1 MAQRYLHIDI
11 TSHQRAKHP
20 DGPCGDVVAHRRT
33 EMGTDIILCDGIGSG
48 IKAHIAATLHV
59 ARMQKLL
66 GEGFSLRRTFASV
79 IATVAKW
86 RDPAKPY
93 AAVILMRILN
103 DGEVS
108 ILTYDASTPV
118 LVSRGHAD
126 VLPQR
131 PLLIDDAVAQ
141 QSSCFLA
148 PGEGVLLFSDG
159 ITQAGIGNGSAQG
172 WTSEGVAGH
181 ASRLLAS
188 GHRMGD
194 LPESIHREAMR
205 LDGNISRDDM
215 TVVSAHCRPGRTLH
229 ILTGPPADKRHDADV
244 VQRFLAMDGA
254 KVVCGATTAAI
265 VARVSRRKL
274 TIEREPTSLIAPPKY
289 ALGGIDLVTE
299 GAVTLNQ
306 LCNILDV
313 PEEEFEETNPVTELA
328 DLLAQAD
335 RVNFILGRGA
345 NPANDSMG
353 FRQQGIVKREV
364 IVPVLAR
371 KLRERGKLVV
381 VDTI

>member
-1 MAQRYLHIDI
+1 MAARYLHIDI
-11 TSHQRAKHP
+11 TSHQAAKHP

-48 IKAHIAATLHV
+48 IKAHIAAMLHA
-59 ARMQKLL
+59 ARIQKLL
-66 GEGFSLRRTFASV
+66 AEGFSLRRTFASV
-79 IATVAKW
+79 IATVDKW

-103 DGEVS
+103 DGETT
-108 ILTYDASTPV
+108 ILTYDAPAAV
-118 LVSRGHAD
+118 LMSRGHAD

-159 ITQAGIGNGSAQG
+159 ITQAGIGNGSMEG
-172 WTSEGVAGH
+172 WMSEGVAGH
-181 ASRLLAS
+181 ASRLLSA
-188 GHRMGD
+188 GRRPGD
-194 LPESIHREAMR
+194 IPESTYREPMR
-205 LDGNISRDDM
+205 LDGNVSRDDM

-244 VQRFLAMDGA
+244 VNRFLAADGT

-274 TIEREPTSLIAPPKY
+274 TIDREPASLIAPPKY
-289 ALGGIDLVTE
+289 ALAGIDLVTE

-313 PEEEFEETNPVTELA
+313 PEEDFEETNPVTELA
-328 DLLAQAD
+328 DLLARAD

-353 FRQQGIVKREV
+353 FRQQGIIKREA
-364 IVPVLAR
+364 IVPVLAK
-371 KLRERGKLVV
+371 KLRTRGKLVTV
-381 VDTI
+381 SSV

>member
-1 MAQRYLHIDI
+1 
-11 TSHQRAKHP
+11 
-20 DGPCGDVVAHRRT
+20 
-33 EMGTDIILCDGIGSG
+33 MGTDIILCDGIGSG

-59 ARMQKLL
+59 SRMQKLL
-66 GEGFSLRRTFASV
+66 ADGFSLRRTFASV
-79 IATVAKW
+79 IATVDKW

-103 DGEVS
+103 DGEVTV
-108 ILTYDASTPV
+108 LTYDAPVPV

-172 WTSEGVAGH
+172 WTSEGVAGQ
-181 ASRLLAS
+181 ASRLLAA
-188 GHRMGD
+188 GRRVGD
-194 LPESIHREAMR
+194 LPEFIQQEAMR
-205 LDGNISRDDM
+205 LDGHVFRDDM

-229 ILTGPPADKRHDADV
+229 ILTGPPVDKRLDADV
-244 VQRFLAMDGA
+244 VKRFLAPDGP

-265 VARVSRRKL
+265 VARVMHRKL
-274 TIEREPTSLIAPPKY
+274 TIDREPTSLIAPPKY
-289 ALGGIDLVTE
+289 AIEGIDLVTE

-328 DLLAQAD
+328 DLLGQAD

-353 FRQQGIVKREV
+353 FRQQGIIKREA
-364 IVPVLAR
+364 IVPLLAK
-371 KLRERGKLVV
+371 KLRTQGKLVTV
-381 VDTI
+381 NSV

>member
-11 TSHQRAKHP
+11 TSCQAPKHAE
-20 DGPCGDVVAHRRT
+20 GPCGDVVAQRRT
-33 EMGTDIILCDGIGSG
+33 DVGTDIILCDGIGSG

-59 ARMQKLL
+59 SRMQKLL
-66 GEGFSLRRTFASV
+66 AEGFSLRHTFASV
-79 IATVAKW
+79 IATVDKW

-93 AAVILMRILN
+93 AAITLARILN
-103 DGEVS
+103 DGEVT
-108 ILTYDASTPV
+108 ILTYDAPAPV

-131 PLLIDDAVAQ
+131 PFVIDNAVAQ

-148 PGEGVLLFSDG
+148 PGEGVLFFSDG
-159 ITQAGIGNGSAQG
+159 ITQAGIGNGSAEG

-188 GHRMGD
+188 GHSLAGI
-194 LPESIHREAMR
+194 PESIRQEALR
-205 LDGNISRDDM
+205 LDGNVGRDDM
-215 TVVSAHCRPGRTLH
+215 TVVSAHCRLGKTLH
-229 ILTGPPADKRHDADV
+229 ILTGPPADKRLDADV
-244 VQRFLAMDGA
+244 VNRFLAMDGP

-265 VARVSRRKL
+265 VARVTGRKL
-274 TIEREPTSLIAPPKY
+274 AIDREPTSLIAPPKY
-289 ALGGIDLVTE
+289 ALEGIDLVTE

-313 PEEEFEETNPVTELA
+313 PEEEFEEINPVTELA
-328 DLLAQAD
+328 DLLQQAD
-335 RVNFILGRGA
+335 RVSFILGRGA

-353 FRQQGIVKREV
+353 FRQQGIIKREA
-364 IVPVLAR
+364 IVPLLAK
-371 KLRERGKLVV
+371 KLRARGKLVMV
-381 VDTI
+381 NAI

>member
-11 TSHQRAKHP
+11 TSHQAAKHP
-20 DGPCGDVVAHRRT
+20 DGPCGDVVAYRRT
-33 EMGTDIILCDGIGSG
+33 EMCTDVILCDGIGSG

-59 ARMQKLL
+59 SRMQKLL
-66 GEGFSLRRTFASV
+66 AEGFSLRRTFAGV
-79 IATVAKW
+79 IATVDKW

-93 AAVILMRILN
+93 AAVALMRVLN
-103 DGEVS
+103 DGEVT
-108 ILTYDASTPV
+108 ILTYDAPSPV
-118 LVSRGHAD
+118 LMSRGHAD

-131 PLLIDDAVAQ
+131 PLLIGDAVAQ

-159 ITQAGIGNGSAQG
+159 ITQAGIGNGSMEG
-172 WTSEGVAGH
+172 WTSEGVAAH
-181 ASRLLAS
+181 ASRLLAAGYS
-188 GHRMGD
+188 PD
-194 LPESIHREAMR
+194 NIPEAIQQEALR
-205 LDGNISRDDM
+205 LDGNVSRDDM
-215 TVVSAHCRPGRTLH
+215 TAVSAHCRPGRTLH

-244 VQRFLAMDGA
+244 VNRFLTMDGP

-265 VARVSRRKL
+265 VARIAKRKL
-274 TIEREPTSLIAPPKY
+274 TIDREPTSLIAPPKY
-289 ALGGIDLVTE
+289 ALAGIDLVTE

-353 FRQQGIVKREV
+353 FRQQGIIKREA
-364 IVPVLAR
+364 IVPLLAK
-371 KLRERGKLVV
+371 KLRAQGKLVTV
-381 VDTI
+381 TSI

>member
-11 TSHQRAKHP
+11 TSHQRAKHA
-20 DGPCGDVVAHRRT
+20 DGPCGDVVALRRT
-33 EMGTDIILCDGIGSG
+33 EMCTDVIVCDGIGSG
-48 IKAHIAATLHV
+48 IRAHIAATMHV
-59 ARMQKLL
+59 SRMQKMLA
-66 GEGFSLRRTFASV
+66 EGFSLRRTFASV
-79 IATVAKW
+79 IATVDKW

-93 AAVILMRILN
+93 AAVSLMRILN
-103 DGEVS
+103 DGEAT
-108 ILTYDASTPV
+108 ILTYDAPAPV
-118 LVSRGHAD
+118 LVSRDHAA

-131 PLLIDDAVAQ
+131 PLLIDDVVAQ
-141 QSSCFLA
+141 QSSCFLM

-159 ITQAGIGNGSAQG
+159 ITQAGIGNGSMQG
-172 WTSEGVAGH
+172 WTSEGAAAH

-188 GHRMGD
+188 GFRIEDIGECIYD
-194 LPESIHREAMR
+194 EALH
-205 LDGNISRDDM
+205 LDGNVSRDDM

-229 ILTGPPADKRHDADV
+229 ILTGPPADKRLDADV
-244 VQRFLAMDGA
+244 VKRFLAQDGP

-265 VARVSRRKL
+265 VARVMHRKL
-274 TIEREPTSLIAPPKY
+274 TIDREPTSLIAPPKY
-289 ALGGIDLVTE
+289 AIEGIDLVTE

-328 DLLAQAD
+328 DLLGRAD

-353 FRQQGIVKREV
+353 FRQQGIIKREA
-364 IVPVLAR
+364 IVPLLAK
-371 KLRERGKLVV
+371 KLRTQGKLVTV
-381 VDTI
+381 NSV

>member
-11 TSHQRAKHP
+11 TSHQTAKHL
-20 DGPCGDVVAHRRT
+20 DGPCGDVVAQRRT
-33 EMGTDIILCDGIGSG
+33 DMCTDVILCDGIGSG

-59 ARMQKLL
+59 SRMQKMLA
-66 GEGFSLRRTFASV
+66 EGFSLRRTFASV
-79 IATVAKW
+79 IATVDKW

-103 DGEVS
+103 DGEVT
-108 ILTYDASTPV
+108 ILTYDAPASV
-118 LVSRGHAD
+118 LVSRNHAD

-131 PLLIDDAVAQ
+131 PFLIDDAVAQ
-141 QSSCFLA
+141 QSSCFLE

-159 ITQAGIGNGSAQG
+159 ITQAGIGNGSMQG
-172 WTSEGVAGH
+172 WTSEGAAGH
-181 ASRLLAS
+181 ASRLLAAGCRVS
-188 GHRMGD
+188 D
-194 LPESIHREAMR
+194 IPEAIQQEAMR
-205 LDGNISRDDM
+205 LDGNVSRDDM
-215 TVVSAHCRPGRTLH
+215 TVVSAHCRSGRMLH
-229 ILTGPPADKRHDADV
+229 ILTGPPADKRLDADV
-244 VQRFLAMDGA
+244 VNRFLALDGP

-265 VARVSRRKL
+265 VARVTGRKL
-274 TIEREPTSLIAPPKY
+274 AIDRQPTSLIAPPKY
-289 ALGGIDLVTE
+289 ALEGIDLVTE

-353 FRQQGIVKREV
+353 FRQQGIIKREA
-364 IVPVLAR
+364 IVPLLAKR
-371 KLRERGKLVV
+371 LRAQGKLVTV
-381 VDTI
+381 NTI